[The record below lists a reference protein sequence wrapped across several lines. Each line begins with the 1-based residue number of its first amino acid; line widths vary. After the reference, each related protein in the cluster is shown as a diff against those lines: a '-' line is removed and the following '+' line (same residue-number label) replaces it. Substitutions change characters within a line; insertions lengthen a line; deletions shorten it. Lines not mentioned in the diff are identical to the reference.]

1 MIIIRHKTKG
11 AWREICGEAKR
22 SGIEV
27 RTKNTKVGPAPMVAF
42 LGGGRIPR
50 PRERLFHPIDAHW
63 HIVRGE
69 WAGTMWHSS
78 TRTTAGATK

>member
-1 MIIIRHKTKG
+1 
-11 AWREICGEAKR
+11 
-22 SGIEV
+22 
-27 RTKNTKVGPAPMVAF
+27 MVAF

-69 WAGTMWHSS
+69 WAGAMWHSS